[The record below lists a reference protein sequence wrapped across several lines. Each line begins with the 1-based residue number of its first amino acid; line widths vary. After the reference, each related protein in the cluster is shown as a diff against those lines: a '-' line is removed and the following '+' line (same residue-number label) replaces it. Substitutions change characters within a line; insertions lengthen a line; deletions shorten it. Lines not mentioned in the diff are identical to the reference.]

1 MQRVEYHTE
10 VDQVQGMR
18 ITATGRPPWLTK
30 EVFSEATTLNQ
41 AQTEKQKL
49 GKELRRWNLMQK
61 HSMFKS
67 LKAEK
72 RLIYMRNE
80 RGQGES
86 IIVARTIGSGVVHRI

>member
-1 MQRVEYHTE
+1 
-10 VDQVQGMR
+10 
-18 ITATGRPPWLTK
+18 
-30 EVFSEATTLNQ
+30 
-41 AQTEKQKL
+41 
-49 GKELRRWNLMQK
+49 MQK